1 MTSPMNRKRP
11 LPISDLE
18 EEIQDH
24 YYHPDQASHPQEE
37 SEKMM
42 DSNNGKRRRCTT
54 TSMSSTTDHEGLLT
68 DLSGVLDQI
77 RSTQISGEI
86 PAESLESLKMLML
99 QIEHLS
105 SDVSNTEARHMKHE
119 SERQLEQWF
128 DDLLE
133 QCEAEGGLDLDYLMN
148 NDHEDGMSDDEEED
162 TLALALALLDEEE
175 QEREEQEFN
184 ITSPSQQQQHL
195 SDTNSET
202 TVQEIDVVA

>member
-1 MTSPMNRKRP
+1 MNRKRP
-11 LPISDLE
+11 LPISDLQ

-24 YYHPDQASHPQEE
+24 YYHQDQESHPQEE
-37 SEKMM
+37 SQPPKL
-42 DSNNGKRRRCTT
+42 DTNNGKRRRRA
-54 TSMSSTTDHEGLLT
+54 SVSSTTDHEGLLT

-105 SDVSNTEARHMKHE
+105 SDVSNTEARNMKHE

-148 NDHEDGMSDDEEED
+148 NDDDGISEDEEED
-162 TLALALALLDEEE
+162 TLALALALMDEEE
-175 QEREEQEFN
+175 QEREERELN
-184 ITSPSQQQQHL
+184 ITSPSPPQQHL

-202 TVQEIDVVA
+202 TAQEIDVVA